1 MEIVTPRNDGGVGV
15 FLKGVPPAEST
26 LHIKGEVK
34 AIRKIKLASGNDALL
49 FAINNDSLKLI
60 ECLNK

>member
-34 AIRKIKLASGNDALL
+34 AIRKIKLAS
-49 FAINNDSLKLI
+49 
-60 ECLNK
+60 